1 MDNMLRCDMAK
12 KDASP
17 QPNREELLQMGI
29 RAAKD
34 GNNDGAR
41 IFFEQVLGQDKRNER
56 AMMWMAKIATD
67 NKAERKKWLEKTL
80 EVNPDNLQAR
90 DALKKMAYVRSATE
104 NRTLLTFGMVA
115 GVLIVL
121 ALVMIIAVVVLNRS

>member
-1 MDNMLRCDMAK
+1 MAK
-12 KDASP
+12 KDAGSP

-41 IFFEQVLGQDKRNER
+41 IFFEQVLSQDKRNER
-56 AMMWMAKIATD
+56 ATIWMAKIATD
-67 NKAERKKWLEKTL
+67 KVERKKWLEKTL
-80 EVNPDNLQAR
+80 EINPDNVQAR

-104 NRTLLTFGMVA
+104 NRTLLMFGMVV

-121 ALVMIIAVVVLNRS
+121 ALVVVVGIILTRP

>member
-1 MDNMLRCDMAK
+1 
-12 KDASP
+12 
-17 QPNREELLQMGI
+17 MGI

-41 IFFEQVLGQDKRNER
+41 IFFEQVLNQDKRNER

-80 EVNPDNLQAR
+80 EINPDNLQAR

-121 ALVMIIAVVVLNRS
+121 ALVMIIAVVILNRT

>member
-1 MDNMLRCDMAK
+1 MVK
-12 KDASP
+12 KDAGP

-34 GNNDGAR
+34 GNSDGAR
-41 IFFEQVLGQDKRNER
+41 IFFEQVLSQDKRNER
-56 AMMWMAKIATD
+56 ATMWMAKIAGD
-67 NKAERKKWLEKTL
+67 NKAERKLEI
-80 EVNPDNLQAR
+80 NPDNAQAR

-104 NRTLLTFGMVA
+104 NRTLLMFGMVV

-121 ALVMIIAVVVLNRS
+121 ALVVV

>member
-1 MDNMLRCDMAK
+1 MAK
-12 KDASP
+12 KVAGP

-34 GNNDGAR
+34 GNPGGAR

-80 EVNPDNLQAR
+80 EVNPDNIQAR
-90 DALKKMAYVRSATE
+90 EALKKMAYVRSATE
-104 NRTLLTFGMVA
+104 NRTLLTFGMIA

-121 ALVMIIAVVVLNRS
+121 AIVVVVGVVILNRQ

>member
-1 MDNMLRCDMAK
+1 MAK
-12 KDASP
+12 KDAGP

-34 GNNDGAR
+34 GNSDGAR
-41 IFFEQVLGQDKRNER
+41 IFFEQVLNQDKRNER

-80 EVNPDNLQAR
+80 EANPDNLQAR

-104 NRTLLTFGMVA
+104 NRTLLMFGMVV

-121 ALVMIIAVVVLNRS
+121 ALVIVVGVVIFNRQ

>member
-1 MDNMLRCDMAK
+1 MVK
-12 KDASP
+12 KAAGP

-34 GNNDGAR
+34 GNTDGAR

-67 NKAERKKWLEKTL
+67 DKAERKKWLEKTL
-80 EVNPDNLQAR
+80 EINPDNVQAR
-90 DALKKMAYVRSATE
+90 DALKKMAYVRSANE
-104 NRTLLTFGMVA
+104 NRTLLMFGMVV

-121 ALVMIIAVVVLNRS
+121 ALVVVVGLVVFNR

>member
-1 MDNMLRCDMAK
+1 MAK
-12 KDASP
+12 IDAGP

-34 GNNDGAR
+34 GNNEGAR
-41 IFFEQVLGQDKRNER
+41 IFFEQVLTQDKRNER
-56 AMMWMAKIATD
+56 ATMWMAKIAGD

-80 EVNPDNLQAR
+80 EINPDNTQAR

-104 NRTLLTFGMVA
+104 NRTLLMFGMVV

-121 ALVMIIAVVVLNRS
+121 ALVVVFGVLLTRQ

>member
-1 MDNMLRCDMAK
+1 MVK
-12 KDASP
+12 KDAGP

-41 IFFEQVLGQDKRNER
+41 IFFEQVLSQDKRNER
-56 AMMWMAKIATD
+56 ATMWMAKIAVD

-80 EVNPDNLQAR
+80 EINPDNLQAR

-104 NRTLLTFGMVA
+104 NRTLLMFGMVV

-121 ALVMIIAVVVLNRS
+121 ALVVVVGVVILNRP

>member
-1 MDNMLRCDMAK
+1 MVK
-12 KDASP
+12 KAAGP

-34 GNNDGAR
+34 GNTDGAR
-41 IFFEQVLGQDKRNER
+41 IFFEQVLSQDKRNER

-80 EVNPDNLQAR
+80 EINPDNVQAR
-90 DALKKMAYVRSATE
+90 DALKKMAYVRSANE
-104 NRTLLTFGMVA
+104 NRTLLMFGMVV

-121 ALVMIIAVVVLNRS
+121 ALVVVIGLVVFNR